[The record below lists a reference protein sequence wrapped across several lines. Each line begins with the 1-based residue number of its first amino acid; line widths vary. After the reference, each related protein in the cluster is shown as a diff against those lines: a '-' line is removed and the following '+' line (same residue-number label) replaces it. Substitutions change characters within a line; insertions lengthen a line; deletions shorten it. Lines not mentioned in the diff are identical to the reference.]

1 MQSLVPIGASLLHC
15 LTVSI
20 VKPLSLI
27 PGGTVVLRDF
37 LTPFSVLFPC
47 EPHHFKVAASVASRK
62 CGVGGYHAM
71 PNSKHALEE
80 TKTKAKIHQKKKK
93 KKKKKQFSLNWFPE
107 SAAAGGGAGG
117 GGGGRGRGRGGGGG
131 GGGGRRL

>member
-15 LTVSI
+15 LPGSL
-20 VKPLSLI
+20 VKPLRLI
-27 PGGTVVLRDF
+27 PGRTVALRDF

-71 PNSKHALEE
+71 PNSKPALEE
-80 TKTKAKIHQKKKK
+80 TKTKAMIHQKKKK
-93 KKKKKQFSLNWFPE
+93 KHNKLQFTVSAKQVSRENNI
-107 SAAAGGGAGG
+107 SVVIVIS
-117 GGGGRGRGRGGGGG
+117 
-131 GGGGRRL
+131 